1 MLKLKYLNPLKQC
14 LAYSKYSINTLLL
27 TQENTYFNNKLI
39 KKNKNIFITHTKVYI
54 SSVLCIHSQ

>member
-39 KKNKNIFITHTKVYI
+39 KKNNNIFSTHTKVYI

>member
-39 KKNKNIFITHTKVYI
+39 KKNNNIFSAHTKVYF
-54 SSVLCIHSQ
+54 SFVLGAHSQ